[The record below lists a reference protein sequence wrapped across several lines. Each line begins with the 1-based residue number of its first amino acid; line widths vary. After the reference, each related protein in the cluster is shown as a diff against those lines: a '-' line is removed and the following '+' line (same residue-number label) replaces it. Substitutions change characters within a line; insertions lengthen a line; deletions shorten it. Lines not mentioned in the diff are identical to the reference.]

1 LISIIDKRI
10 LLDNTLE
17 KLLYCQY
24 IKIANQING
33 TQIGTILET
42 SNQNFLNFF
51 NLNQPKVL
59 IIGKDCMKQD
69 DINPNDYDI
78 VFDFTANR
86 YGVSENKLVL
96 INSNYTGTVANL
108 NIGRNFGT
116 GGNIILLNNYTKRF
130 LKTIFNL
137 VDIKSCSQKV
147 YFIVYILFLF
157 KKVHM
162 TGFFFNRELSKKQRY
177 KELLL
182 ISFLIKYKYLT

>member
-1 LISIIDKRI
+1 
-10 LLDNTLE
+10 
-17 KLLYCQY
+17 
-24 IKIANQING
+24 
-33 TQIGTILET
+33 
-42 SNQNFLNFF
+42 
-51 NLNQPKVL
+51 
-59 IIGKDCMKQD
+59 MKQD
-69 DINPNDYDI
+69 NINPNDYDI
-78 VFDFTANR
+78 IFDFTANR
-86 YGVSENKLVL
+86 YGVDENKLVL
-96 INSNYTGTVANL
+96 INNNYGGVVANL
-108 NIGRNFGT
+108 NIGRNFGI
-116 GGNIILLNNYTKRF
+116 GGNIILLNNCTKRF